1 MKPRRLLLADLWDL
15 TIYPAQIISS
25 SPREAQFPVARP
37 VGSAVRMDCG
47 KLVAIW
53 RNQRRMNTKP
63 LNKADPFEQ
72 LIESAFRPGTFVPD
86 GQCFVFVRRLEEAA
100 ATIDRLVAIEPT
112 RAVAL
117 YEAFLAGCYAKAEE
131 LDDSSGGFGQFARD
145 LICRWIKSRQAASAD
160 PRATAST
167 LLAWMDKDRY
177 AFCYQI
183 EKDAAVAFDKA
194 GLAAFEKQ
202 VRERFEA
209 ASSDPSNWAYRRAAE
224 ILRTIYIA
232 QQDIEAYIA
241 LAKQGEP
248 KPSDCLAIAKLVF
261 PSEPNQALAWVE
273 RGRALDRD
281 CELRSTAAYDLEKL
295 HRELLIKLGRA
306 NEALEAAWSDFRK
319 HPSKFSYDDLMKFV
333 PRDEREAW
341 QEKALNAASDAD
353 LHSLLELF
361 TQIKE
366 TERLADLVRGSSDGD
381 LENESHYLTEPAAK
395 LLEQNHP
402 GLAARLWRSQG
413 MRIVDAKKS
422 KYYEAALS
430 NFEQAR
436 DCYRAAGLAAEWEQT
451 VRRVCTLHNRKT
463 GFING
468 FQALVAR
475 ATRSEPPSFLARAKT
490 RWREQHGRDVL

>member
-1 MKPRRLLLADLWDL
+1 
-15 TIYPAQIISS
+15 
-25 SPREAQFPVARP
+25 
-37 VGSAVRMDCG
+37 
-47 KLVAIW
+47 
-53 RNQRRMNTKP
+53 MNTKP

-86 GQCFVFVRRLEEAA
+86 GQCFVFVRRLAEAA

-167 LLAWMDKDRY
+167 LLAWMDNDRY

-194 GLAAFEKQ
+194 GLAAFEKH

-241 LAKQGEP
+241 LAEQAEP

-261 PSEPNQALAWVE
+261 PCEPNQALAWVE

-306 NEALEAAWSDFRK
+306 DEALEAAWSDFRK

-341 QEKALNAASDAD
+341 HEKALNAASDVD

-402 GLAARLWRSQG
+402 GLAARLWRAQG

-430 NFEQAR
+430 NFERAR

-468 FQALVAR
+468 FQALVAG
-475 ATRSEPPSFLARAKT
+475 AKRSERPSFLERAKT
-490 RWREQHGRDVL
+490 RWREQHRRDVL